1 MIGFFFFNLH
11 AFKFQKSLFTKR
23 AGHRERKL
31 TFYELF
37 FFSVFSVFSVS
48 GLSFTNRG
56 NLLPNLNMQVIG
68 LFQAVESK
76 NVFNV

>member
-31 TFYELF
+31 TVYEL

-56 NLLPNLNMQVIG
+56 NLLPNLNM
-68 LFQAVESK
+68 
-76 NVFNV
+76 